1 MLKIKQLSLKLNDRL
16 ILQEIS
22 LQIAPGLN
30 VIVGPNGSGKTSL
43 LRSIAGLLPIEQGE
57 VLWHGT
63 SLTAMQAPKR
73 AKRLSYLAQNPPI
86 HWPIT
91 ARALVALGRL
101 GPSESQ
107 QQADHAIDQAMGLCS
122 VDQFA
127 ERRMDQL
134 SGGERARV
142 LLARALAVEADLLL
156 VDEPN
161 AALDPAQQLAMMQI
175 LADQGK
181 AGKTVLCVLH
191 DLPLAS
197 RFADHLIVLQDG
209 KLAIEGKPKAVLP
222 GPELRTAFGLA
233 FDAEGHFV

>member
-1 MLKIKQLSLKLNDRL
+1 MLKIKQLSLKLSDRPV
-16 ILQEIS
+16 LQQIS
-22 LQIAPGLN
+22 LQMASGLN

-43 LRSIAGLLPIEQGE
+43 LRCIAGLLPVEQGE
-57 VLWHGT
+57 VLWRGE
-63 SLTAMQAPKR
+63 SLSATPVQER
-73 AKRLSYLAQNPPI
+73 AKLLSYLAQNPPV

-91 ARALVALGRL
+91 ARALVELGRL
-101 GPSESQ
+101 NPRESQ
-107 QQADHAIDQAMGLCS
+107 QQADQAIDRAMGLCLVS
-122 VDQFA
+122 QFA
-127 ERRMDQL
+127 DRRMDQL

-175 LADQGK
+175 LANQGK

-197 RFADHLIVLQDG
+197 RFADHLIVLQG
-209 KLAIEGKPKAVLP
+209 GRLVVEGKPETVLP
-222 GPELRTAFGLA
+222 GPELRAAFGLA
-233 FDAEGHFV
+233 FDAKGHFV